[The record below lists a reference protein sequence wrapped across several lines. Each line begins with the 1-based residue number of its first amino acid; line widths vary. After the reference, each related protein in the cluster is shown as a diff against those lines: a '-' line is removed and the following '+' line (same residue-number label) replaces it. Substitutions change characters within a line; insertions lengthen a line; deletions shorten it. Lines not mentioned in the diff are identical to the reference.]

1 MEKRKTSVI
10 DIVKED
16 LIDQI
21 VSGDL
26 AVGEAVLSE
35 RKLAEKHQV
44 SYMTARK
51 AVFELVEE
59 GYLRKESTRGAFVS
73 NRWGAKNDLRHVAKP
88 VIMLILSD
96 LCTELSAK
104 TVGHIERIGRDQN
117 FQLMVCNS
125 ELNVKLEAMHL
136 EQALLLNVAGVI
148 ISPCYPQ
155 INEKAIRKLLEK
167 GLPVVQIDK
176 YFNGLE
182 AMSVACDNYD
192 AAFAATEYL
201 IALGHRRIAHITSND
216 TMRNVS
222 SVSERFAGYR
232 DALRKNKL
240 EFRPEYVPEL
250 TRNCVHTTMA
260 DLKLQSLGYREMS
273 TLLKLATPPTA
284 VFLLFDELAVGAIH
298 AITDNGLAVPGDIS
312 LIGVN
317 NSEIAS
323 YLEPPL
329 TTMAQPIQE
338 LAVNAVGLIVD
349 HLAGRRRDELK
360 VKLKTKLIVRESC
373 RSYEQK

>member
-16 LIDQI
+16 LINQI
-21 VSGDL
+21 VSGEL

-73 NRWGAKNDLRHVAKP
+73 NRWGAKNDHRHIAKP

-96 LCTELSAK
+96 LCSELSAR
-104 TVGHIERIGRDQN
+104 TVGHIERIGRERN
-117 FQLMVCNS
+117 FQLMLCNS

-155 INEKAIRKLLEK
+155 VNAKAIHKLLEK

-176 YFNGLE
+176 YFTDLE

-216 TMRNVS
+216 TLRNVS

-232 DALRKNKL
+232 DALLKNKL
-240 EFRPEYVPEL
+240 EFRKEYVPEL

-273 TLLKLATPPTA
+273 ALLKLATPPTA

-349 HLAGRRRDELK
+349 HLAGRRHDGLK

-373 RSYEQK
+373 RGCEE